1 MGEAFKKFKEALT
14 KRIDT
19 MLEAD
24 DVVLFRSS
32 ISYEDM
38 WKTYLDA
45 FPSGTNNIYR
55 VRAEHDC
62 ACCRHFIRDF
72 GDALVSHD
80 GVTESIWDI
89 QDAPYPYNIVCEKMA
104 ALVNDRTPIRDIF
117 WSRDKKIGTDHSI
130 ERLDV
135 PMTIGTEKLTTIR
148 YEHFYYE
155 IPERYFQKY
164 RGRSR
169 GDYSGDFESMVR
181 VLLRSVTEISDEA
194 VTTVLDLIKDNSLYR
209 GAEWG
214 TILEHFLSVKLH
226 YDELVTTDTVR
237 ASNYIWES
245 AAKYGPVISKI
256 RNHSI
261 GTLLVDISEGMD
273 IEKAVSRYEQ
283 IVAPANYKR
292 PKEIYTKKMLED
304 AKAEIE
310 NLGYM
315 GSLKRRYAV
324 KDDIPIAN
332 MYYYNASAASEVHGG
347 DIFDEMA
354 ASASVNPKK
363 FSNVP
368 AMSFE
373 EFKASIMPTATSIEV
388 LVENRH
394 RKHFMSLIAPED
406 RDAKSMFKWNN
417 GISWAYSGNMTDSG
431 IKENVQT
438 AGGTVNCDVRFSIQ
452 WNDHQEQ
459 GWTQDDLDAHA
470 IEIGGGKPAYEIYY
484 AVRSMRSPRGGM
496 LDVDIQHPVEG
507 KAAVENIFYKDAKA
521 LKNCKLRFGVHMYAK
536 RNGFHD
542 GFRAELDILGDT
554 YEFDYQKDIQNKE
567 FVQVAEVRFDLNGKP
582 FVNLLIPDTCT
593 ATKTAWSLTTNT
605 FYPVSMI
612 LPSPNY
618 WDGGVGNEHVFFI
631 IPGAI
636 NSEMPNAFY
645 NEFLDERLSK
655 YKRFMAALGGKLKVS
670 DSEHQ
675 LSGIGFSKTIRN
687 SVIVRVNGGKVINV
701 TF

>member
-1 MGEAFKKFKEALT
+1 MGEAFRKFKEALT
-14 KRIDT
+14 KRIDI
-19 MLEAD
+19 MLEAGD
-24 DVVLFRSS
+24 AVLFRSS
-32 ISYEDM
+32 IPYEDM

-45 FPSGTNNIYR
+45 FPSGTNDIYR
-55 VRAEHDC
+55 VRTEHDC

-72 GDALVSHD
+72 GDVLVSHD

-89 QDAPYPYNIVCEKMA
+89 QDAPYPYNIICEKMA
-104 ALVNDRTPIRDIF
+104 ELVKGQIRDIF

-155 IPERYFQKY
+155 IPDRYFQKY
-164 RGRSR
+164 KGRSR

-181 VLLRSVTEISDEA
+181 VLLRSVTEITKESIE
-194 VTTVLDLIKDNSLYR
+194 TVLDLIKDNSLYR

-214 TILEHFLSVKLH
+214 IVLGQFLGVKCHYGALLE
-226 YDELVTTDTVR
+226 TDSVR

-273 IEKAVSRYEQ
+273 LEKAVSRYEQ

-304 AKAEIE
+304 AKAELQ
-310 NLGYM
+310 NLGYID
-315 GSLKRRYAV
+315 SLPRRYAV

-332 MYYYNASAASEVHGG
+332 MYYYNASAASEVHNG

-354 ASASVNPKK
+354 ASACVAPKK
-363 FSNVP
+363 FSNAP
-368 AMSFE
+368 TMTFE
-373 EFKASIMPTATSIEV
+373 EFKSSIMPTATSIEV
-388 LVENRH
+388 LFENRH
-394 RKHFMSLIAPED
+394 RKNLMSLIAPEN
-406 RDAKSMFKWNN
+406 RTAKSMFKWDN
-417 GISWAYSGNMTDSG
+417 GISWAYSGNMTDSN

-438 AGGTVNCDVRFSIQ
+438 AGGTVDCDVRFSIQ
-452 WNDHQEQ
+452 WNDRLEQ
-459 GWTQDDLDAHA
+459 GWTLDDLDAHV

-484 AVRSMRSPRGGM
+484 GNRSMRSPRGGM
-496 LDVDIQHPVEG
+496 LDVDIQHPSEG
-507 KAAVENIFYKDAKA
+507 KAAVENIFHKDVKA
-521 LKNCKLRFGVHMYAK
+521 LKDCKLRFGVHMYAK

-554 YEFDYQKDIQNKE
+554 YEFDYTKDIKNKE
-567 FVQVAEVRFDLNGKP
+567 FVQVAEVQFDSNAKP
-582 FVNLLIPDTCT
+582 TVNLLIPDTCT
-593 ATKTAWSLTTNT
+593 ATNTTWSITTNT
-605 FYPVSMI
+605 FYPVSMV

-618 WDGGVGNEHVFFI
+618 WNGAVGNEHIFFI
-631 IPGAI
+631 IPGAV

-655 YKRFMAALGGKLKVS
+655 YKRFMAALGGRLKVS

-675 LSGIGFSKTIRN
+675 LSGIGFSKTIHN
-687 SVIVRVNGGKVINV
+687 SVIVRVNGRKVINV

>member
-1 MGEAFKKFKEALT
+1 MGEAFKKFKEAMT

-19 MLEAD
+19 MFEAD
-24 DVVLFRSS
+24 DVVLFRST
-32 ISYEDM
+32 IPYEDM

-55 VRAEHDC
+55 VRTEHDC
-62 ACCRHFIRDF
+62 SCCRHFIRDF
-72 GDALVSHD
+72 GDVLVSHD

-89 QDAPYPYNIVCEKMA
+89 PDAPYPYNIVCEKMA
-104 ALVNDRTPIRDIF
+104 ELVKGRIRDIF

-130 ERLDV
+130 ERLDI
-135 PMTIGTEKLTTIR
+135 PMAIGTEKLTTIR

-164 RGRSR
+164 KGRSR

-181 VLLRSVTEISDEA
+181 VLLRSVTEITENA
-194 VTTVLDLIKDNSLYR
+194 LETVLDLIKDNSLYR

-214 TILEHFLSVKLH
+214 IVLGKFLEIKRH
-226 YDELVTTDTVR
+226 YSELLETDLVR

-261 GTLLVDISEGMD
+261 GTLLVDLSEGMD
-273 IEKAVSRYEQ
+273 LEKAVSRYEQ
-283 IVAPANYKR
+283 IVAPTNYKR

-304 AKAEIE
+304 AKAELQ
-310 NLGYM
+310 NLGYID
-315 GSLKRRYAV
+315 SLPRRYAV

-332 MYYYNASAASEVHGG
+332 IYYYNASAASEVRGG

-363 FSNVP
+363 FSNVLT
-368 AMSFE
+368 MSFE
-373 EFKASIMPTATSIEV
+373 EFKKSVIPAATSIEV

-394 RKHFMSLIAPED
+394 RKNLMSLIAPEN
-406 RDAKSMFKWNN
+406 RNAKSMFKWDN
-417 GISWAYSGNMTDSG
+417 GISWAYSGNMTDSS
-431 IKENVQT
+431 IKDNVQT
-438 AGGTVNCDVRFSIQ
+438 AGGTVDCDVRFSIQ
-452 WNDHQEQ
+452 WNDHPEQ
-459 GWTQDDLDAHA
+459 GWTLDDLDAHV

-484 AVRSMRSPRGGM
+484 GNRSMRSPRGGM
-496 LDVDIQHPVEG
+496 LDVDIQHPLEG
-507 KAAVENIFYKDAKA
+507 KAAVENIFYKGAKA
-521 LKNCKLRFGVHMYAK
+521 LKDCKLRFGVQMYAK

-542 GFRAELDILGDT
+542 GFRAELDILGDV
-554 YEFDYQKDIQNKE
+554 YEFDYTKDIPNKW
-567 FVQVAEVRFDLNGKP
+567 FIQVAEVHFDSNGKP
-582 FVNLLIPDTCT
+582 SVQLLIPESDAT
-593 ATKTAWSLTTNT
+593 AKTAWSITTNT

-618 WDGGVGNEHVFFI
+618 WNGAVGNEHVFFI
-631 IPGAI
+631 IPGAV

-655 YKRFMAALGGKLKVS
+655 YKRFMAALGGRLKVS

-687 SVIVRVNGGKVINV
+687 SVIVRINGGKVITV